1 MMDLVHSPVSPRTQ
15 TTSLVIAGFN
25 QSIII
30 TTVTTF
36 ILVYLLEYVHLSV
49 AGMAVVTSIITAAKV
64 FDAIADPVMGTIVD
78 RTHTRWGKMRPYIL
92 FAALPVAA
100 LTTALFA
107 VPNIAE
113 TGQLVFFGVCYFLW
127 GVAYS
132 ACDVPYWGV
141 IGASFTDTT
150 ERNRAISQ
158 VRAAGSVSLGV
169 ATLAMP
175 WFAALMSPGHH
186 TTALGWTLAVGIS
199 SFAGMGLYLLAF
211 VNTRERPRAGGDA
224 PLTFRVLVT
233 NLVRNTPLLLVLLGS
248 VIGFGRSIIQAGGA
262 VFAVV
267 AYGSDTYF
275 TFIGAAIIVG
285 MVAAALGTPVLLRR
299 MSSKALMIRSSL
311 TAAVLYVAMYLVGF
325 HDFPVFLVFVGLTGI
340 TLGIFMV
347 IQVTLIADAVDDM
360 ERRSGVRNDGISFS
374 TLTFTGK
381 LMTAMSVLVF
391 GALVVVAGYHSGVPV
406 TPHMQ
411 NVLFASITLVPAAS
425 CLLSVIPFWFYK
437 LSTPVSSD
445 TTTGQAASS
454 PSGATR
460 NQRP

>member
-1 MMDLVHSPVSPRTQ
+1 MDLVHGTVSPRAQ
-15 TTSLVIAGFN
+15 QLSVVVAGFG

-49 AGMAVVTSIITAAKV
+49 AAMAVVTSIITAAKV
-64 FDAIADPVMGTIVD
+64 FDAVCDPLMGTVVD

-92 FAALPVAA
+92 FSALPVAA

-107 VPNIAE
+107 VPDGSE
-113 TGQLVFFGVCYFLW
+113 STQLVYFGVCFFAW
-127 GVAYS
+127 GVAYT

-141 IGASFTDTT
+141 IGSAFG
-150 ERNRAISQ
+150 EPVQRNRAISR
-158 VRAAGSVSLGV
+158 VRAAGSISLGL
-169 ATLAMP
+169 ATLGMP
-175 WFAALMSPGHH
+175 WFASMLSGGGH
-186 TTALGWTLAVGIS
+186 ASARGWTLAVGIS

-211 VNTRERPRAGGDA
+211 VNTRERPRTDDA
-224 PLTFRVLVT
+224 NPLTFRVLVS
-233 NLVRNTPLLLVLLGS
+233 NLVHNTPLLLVLLGS

-267 AYGSDTYF
+267 AYGDEKSF
-275 TFIGAAIIVG
+275 TAIGAAIIVG

-299 MSSKALMIRSSL
+299 MTSKSLMIRSSL
-311 TAAVLYVAMYLVGF
+311 AAAVLYVAMYLAGF
-325 HDFPVFLVFVGLTGI
+325 ANFVLLLVFVALTGI

-360 ERRSGVRNDGISFS
+360 ERRTGVRNDGISFS

-381 LMTAMSVLVF
+381 LMNALSVMVF

-406 TPHMQ
+406 TRHMQ

-425 CLLSVIPFWFYK
+425 CLLSVIPFHHYR
-437 LSTPVSSD
+437 LSTPAQGSD
-445 TTTGQAASS
+445 L
-454 PSGATR
+454 AT
-460 NQRP
+460 PEDHD